1 MKYILLVLLLFSFRI
16 TQAGEY
22 YIILERP
29 NFELVQDDF
38 FSQDLDF
45 NLLPESKVMSLTYW
59 GSNPKFEIKY
69 GGENL
74 FVSEKG
80 NSFERVHLQFG
91 EKIKTISFN
100 IQTNPAIYTEEYMQS
115 HRGKVSV
122 ETPEVYE
129 LSNIIL
135 ALADEFHQEN
145 YKMYAKGKYYSDVL
159 AWFSTFKDHEI
170 FMRLND
176 VDYYSFV
183 ENAAAYVFRGDEI
196 QESPVYKGFRAI
208 DNVKDNISVLEDFA
222 KKSDFKTF
230 YKQHHEYYS
239 TLSNT
244 FQSGA
249 KPKNIWHWL
258 EANFPGRYQS
268 YKVFFSPLGPGNNS
282 SRMFSN
288 NDFNESIMFISAPN
302 RYENDE
308 VPLSIQTLE
317 FTRSFFTEIDH
328 TYVNPISDKFIDD
341 INTALVDLKP
351 WYKGGGY
358 NKPYLTFNEYMTWS
372 MVSLYAIDN
381 YSAQEYK
388 YIKNYTEEFMVN
400 KRGFYKFKA
409 FNNELIRLYINKS
422 ANKKITDLYPEIIS
436 WISKNSKS
444 S

>member
-1 MKYILLVLLLFSFRI
+1 MKYMLLVLLLCAIRI
-16 TQAGEY
+16 TQASEH
-22 YIILERP
+22 YIILESP
-29 NFELVQDDF
+29 NFELVQDTF
-38 FSQDLDF
+38 FSQSVDF
-45 NLLPESKVMSLTYW
+45 TSLPENKVMSLTYW
-59 GSNPKFEIKY
+59 GNNPKVEIIY
-69 GGENL
+69 NGDNL
-74 FVSEKG
+74 FVSQKG
-80 NSFERVHLQFG
+80 NSFERVYLQFG
-91 EKIKTISFN
+91 EKIKKISFN
-100 IQTNPAIYTEEYMQS
+100 IQTNPAIYTEEYIQL
-115 HRGKVSV
+115 HKGTVSV

-129 LSNIIL
+129 LNNIIL
-135 ALADEFHQEN
+135 ALADKFHQAN
-145 YKMYAKGKYYSDVL
+145 YRMYAQGEYYADVL
-159 AWFSTFKDHEI
+159 TWFSTFKDHEI

-183 ENAAAYVFRGDEI
+183 ENAVAYEFNGDQI
-196 QESPVYKGFRAI
+196 QQSSVYKGFRVT
-208 DNVKDNISVLEDFA
+208 DNVKGNISVLEDFA

-230 YKQHHEYYS
+230 YKQHHSYYS

-249 KPKNIWHWL
+249 RPKDIWHWL

-268 YKVFFSPLGPGNNS
+268 YKIFFSPLGPGNNS

-328 TYVNPISDKFIDD
+328 TYVNPISDEFIDD

-381 YSAQEYK
+381 YSAHDYK
-388 YIKNYTEEFMVN
+388 YIKNYTEKFMVN

-409 FNNELIRLYINKS
+409 FNNELIRLYKNKS
-422 ANKKITDLYPEIIS
+422 IDKKITDLYPEIIN
-436 WISKNSKS
+436 WISKKSKS
-444 S
+444 T